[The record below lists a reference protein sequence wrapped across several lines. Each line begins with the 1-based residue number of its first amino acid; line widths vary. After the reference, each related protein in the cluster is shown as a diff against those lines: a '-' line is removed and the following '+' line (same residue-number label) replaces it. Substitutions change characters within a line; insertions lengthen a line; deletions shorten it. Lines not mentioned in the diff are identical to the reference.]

1 MRDILAEAKQ
11 WRGYLRPSSPLIEP
25 LTDVPD
31 DVLTEAYQT
40 WWGVYTE
47 GIRKAPSPRR
57 PEGVAER
64 DAKAA
69 AASANAAVLELLEG
83 K

>member
-25 LTDVPD
+25 LAGVPD
-31 DVLTEAYQT
+31 DVLTEAYMT
-40 WWGVYTE
+40 WWNVYNE
-47 GIRKAPSPRR
+47 GIRKSPSTHRR
-57 PEGVAER
+57 EGISER

-69 AASANAAVLELLEG
+69 AASANAAVLKLLEG

>member
-25 LTDVPD
+25 LSDVPD

-47 GIRKAPSPRR
+47 GVRKSSSSHR
-57 PEGVAER
+57 PQGISER

-69 AASANAAVLELLEG
+69 GASANAAVLELLEG